1 MTIPAIG
8 PISPVNAGATVDP
21 TSSVSASTGSGA
33 SGFATAL
40 TGAVDNLQQL
50 QSTSD
55 SLNIQAVTGN
65 LDDIQQATIASA
77 RVETTVQL
85 VSAVRNQAV
94 DAFNDI
100 MKMDA

>member
-1 MTIPAIG
+1 MSIPAIG
-8 PISPVNAGATVDP
+8 PVSPVGAGLSIDP
-21 TSSVSASTGSGA
+21 TTAPASSSGS